1 MTLVEVMVS
10 LVVFSVAILGTMGV
24 FIFAL
29 RTIEDSRSFTQVTQ
43 ILNHEMEAMRMRWWA
58 DRPAQGTSPT
68 VAGLFSL
75 GGSPGSFPGTPRETE
90 FLPFAVYGAPLRS
103 DGVSPAV
110 LGGTDPNDISFGNN
124 LLFAQYRNA
133 SGSAAGF
140 VCKRVV
146 TLKADGCGEKYAEVK
161 LEVSWVDRRG
171 LTHTRSMHSSMSEH
185 GINGVL
191 YDPAQIQ

>member
-1 MTLVEVMVS
+1 M
-10 LVVFSVAILGTMGV
+10 
-24 FIFAL
+24 
-29 RTIEDSRSFTQVTQ
+29 
-43 ILNHEMEAMRMRWWA
+43 
-58 DRPAQGTSPT
+58 
-68 VAGLFSL
+68 
-75 GGSPGSFPGTPRETE
+75 GGSPGAGHEPHGRGAFLFGRLAASFPGTPRETE

-161 LEVSWVDRRG
+161 LDVSWVDRRG